1 MDPDYVVTSHHL
13 GLLFASYKYPQLTI
27 SYVPSSTRITTTIP
41 YHFHLIVSMVST
53 KTALENAATSNGQ
66 YAPSSKPV
74 GLFFGGTSGI
84 GQAMAEQLAKQTNGR
99 AQIILLGRNQTAAEK
114 IIASFPKTEASTAQE
129 DASDYSFVQL
139 DATSMEQVRQVTSQ
153 LASQLPKINFIVATP
168 GFLTLKGRNETSEG
182 IDKKLACNF
191 YARFRFIHDLAP
203 LVVKA
208 AENGER
214 TGVMSILGAGHG
226 GPVNLNDLGLVKTYT
241 LKNAGTYAITCTDAA
256 MQEFASRYPTVPF
269 YHAFPGMVSSPI
281 LKTLFP
287 GAQFFAPL
295 LRPLTV
301 TPAQCAEIMWWRLWS
316 SEEHWKTGSHEI
328 DNKGSELTPNRNVTE
343 EARKAIWDHA
353 VSITDPK

>member
-1 MDPDYVVTSHHL
+1 
-13 GLLFASYKYPQLTI
+13 
-27 SYVPSSTRITTTIP
+27 
-41 YHFHLIVSMVST
+41 MVST
-53 KTALENAATSNGQ
+53 KTALANAATSNGQ
-66 YAPSSKPV
+66 YTPSNKPV

-153 LASQLPKINFIVATP
+153 LASQLPKINFIIATP

-191 YARFRFIHDLAP
+191 MHGL
-203 LVVKA
+203 A

-226 GPVNLNDLGLVKTYT
+226 GAVDLNDLGLVKTYT

-256 MQEFASRYPTVPF
+256 IQEFASRYPTVPF
-269 YHAFPGMVSSPI
+269 YHAFPGMVSSPMMR
-281 LKTLFP
+281 TLFP

-295 LRPLTV
+295 LKPLTV

-343 EARKAIWDHA
+343 EVRKAIWDHA
-353 VSITDPK
+353 ISITDPK